1 MINMISQMSNNSI
14 VNGLASQAIV
24 PIIDGLAR
32 PVWNPFLTSWPAVR
46 CNPKF
51 GLYYLYIIY
60 GPFFEEISNTITV
73 KSVKCYIKNGI
84 KLGGCHNPKF
94 GLYDLYI
101 IYGPFFQEISN
112 MIAAKSVMACS
123 KCYIKN
129 GVEFRGMGSMTL
141 SDFDDLYLIRCEMSY
156 KLHI

>member
-1 MINMISQMSNNSI
+1 MDWLDCGNVPLEIDWSVCCMTGWMRNNSI

-60 GPFFEEISNTITV
+60 SPFFEEISNMIT
-73 KSVKCYIKNGI
+73 
-84 KLGGCHNPKF
+84 
-94 GLYDLYI
+94 
-101 IYGPFFQEISN
+101 
-112 MIAAKSVMACS
+112 AKTV

-129 GVEFRGMGSMTL
+129 GVEFGGMGSMFL
-141 SDFDDLYLIRCEMSY
+141 SNFDDLYLIRCKMSY

>member
-1 MINMISQMSNNSI
+1 MYYMINMISQMSNNSI
-14 VNGLASQAIV
+14 VNGLA
-24 PIIDGLAR
+24 R

-46 CNPKF
+46 HNTKF

-60 GPFFEEISNTITV
+60 GPFFEEISNMITA

-101 IYGPFFQEISN
+101 IHLWSIFSG
-112 MIAAKSVMACS
+112 
-123 KCYIKN
+123 
-129 GVEFRGMGSMTL
+129 
-141 SDFDDLYLIRCEMSY
+141 DFKYDSS
-156 KLHI
+156 

>member
-1 MINMISQMSNNSI
+1 MDWLVCCMTGRMRNNSI

-46 CNPKF
+46 HNPKF

-60 GPFFEEISNTITV
+60 GPFFEEISN
-73 KSVKCYIKNGI
+73 
-84 KLGGCHNPKF
+84 
-94 GLYDLYI
+94 
-101 IYGPFFQEISN
+101 

-129 GVEFRGMGSMTL
+129 GIKFKGMGSMTL
-141 SDFDDLYLIRCEMSY
+141 PDFDDLYLIRCEM
-156 KLHI
+156 

>member
-1 MINMISQMSNNSI
+1 MDWPVCYMTGRMRNNSI
-14 VNGLASQAIV
+14 VNG
-24 PIIDGLAR
+24 PAR

-46 CNPKF
+46 RNPKF

-60 GPFFEEISNTITV
+60 GPFFEEISNMVTA

-129 GVEFRGMGSMTL
+129 GIKFKGMGSMTL
-141 SDFDDLYLIRCEMSY
+141 SDFDDLCLIRCEM
-156 KLHI
+156 